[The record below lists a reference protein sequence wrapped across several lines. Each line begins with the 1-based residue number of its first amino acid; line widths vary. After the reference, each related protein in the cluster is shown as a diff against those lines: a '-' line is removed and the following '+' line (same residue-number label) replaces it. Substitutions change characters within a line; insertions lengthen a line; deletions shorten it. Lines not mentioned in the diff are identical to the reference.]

1 VAAELA
7 YAPAEAKMDVLA
19 TYNLALQVAA
29 AFLIFIIGYLALLL
43 VLVLCLLVAEAVHQ
57 GVIFARTSLS
67 KPVLD
72 PTQLSPALMPVDHRN
87 SAFFEWTHRLAGGL
101 VGSLKHR

>member
-1 VAAELA
+1 
-7 YAPAEAKMDVLA
+7 MDVLT
-19 TYNLALQVAA
+19 TYNSALQVAA

-43 VLVLCLLVAEAVHQ
+43 FLVLCLLVAEAVHQ

-72 PTQLSPALMPVDHRN
+72 RTLLSPALVPVDHRS
-87 SAFFEWTHRLAGGL
+87 SAFFGWTHRLTEGL
-101 VGSLKHR
+101 VGSVKHR